1 MCGIFGLLGERSTKA
16 ESALRLGTQALA
28 HRGPDD
34 AGIEILPLAD
44 NPGQCV
50 GLGAR
55 RLAIQDLSPAGHQP
69 MQDPKT
75 GNWLIFNGEIYNFH
89 LIRSELEQLGHRF
102 TSAGDTEVLLRAYAE
117 WGEASL
123 HKLAGMFAF
132 AIWDMRKGR
141 LFAVRDRLGVKPLY
155 YYEAPGLF
163 MFASELRS
171 LLATGLIPRRLDE
184 QAVASYLAFG
194 SVQDPQTIVDGIRA
208 LPPGHTLVWEKAQIA
223 IRPYWRLS
231 DIATRPAATRSE
243 GEAVEAIRP
252 LLATAVSQRL
262 ISDVPVGVFLSG
274 GVDSSSIV
282 ALTREVRTD
291 PPDTFSVVF
300 GDTKFCEADY
310 SSKVAHAFGCHH
322 HPIKLTEEK
331 LLQEV
336 PYALAAMDQPT
347 VDGVNT
353 YVVSQ
358 AVKQAGI
365 TVALSGVGGD
375 EAFAGYST
383 SRAVP
388 RMMAFQ
394 RYSGWLQLLGRGTS
408 ALLGPS
414 RTNRLTKAAALA
426 GGQYYGDHPYFLSRA
441 LFLPSTVRALLPS
454 FSSRNGD
461 LAGAWNLRALTESV
475 RAIDP
480 VNQACVLESSTYMAN
495 MLLRDTDCMSMFH
508 SLEVRG
514 PFLDHRLWECVLPL
528 EGKLKLDPQRPKP
541 LLLRAAGE
549 KLPKEIYRRPKMGFT
564 LPFDRWL
571 RNGLAKTVER
581 ELSDSSPVEPLSFN
595 SAEALKIWRAF
606 LTGKTSW
613 SRPWALYVL
622 KRWIQ
627 NNIGDRR

>member
-1 MCGIFGLLGERSTKA
+1 MCGIFGLLGKRSAEAER
-16 ESALRLGTQALA
+16 ALSLGTQALA

-34 AGIEILPLAD
+34 GGIEFLPLAHNLD
-44 NPGQCV
+44 QCL

-75 GNWLIFNGEIYNFH
+75 GNWLVFNGEIYNFH
-89 LIRSELEQLGHRF
+89 EVRSELERLGHRF

-123 HKLAGMFAF
+123 DRLAGMFAF

-155 YYEAPGLF
+155 YYEAPGLL

-184 QAVASYLAFG
+184 QALASYLAFG

-208 LPPGHTLVWEKAQIA
+208 LSAGHTLVWERAQIA

-231 DIATRPAATRSE
+231 DIATRSAATQSE

-282 ALTREVRTD
+282 ALTREVRSD

-300 GDTKFCEADY
+300 GDTEFCEADY
-310 SSKVAHAFGCHH
+310 SSKVARVLGCHH
-322 HPIKLTEEK
+322 HQIKLTEAK
-331 LLQEV
+331 LLKEI
-336 PYALAAMDQPT
+336 PHALAAMDQPT
-347 VDGVNT
+347 VDGINT

-358 AVKQAGI
+358 ATKQAGI
-365 TVALSGVGGD
+365 TVALSGLGGD
-375 EAFAGYST
+375 EVFGGYS
-383 SRAVP
+383 SFLSVP
-388 RMMAFQ
+388 RMMTFR
-394 RYSGWLQLLGRGTS
+394 RYAKLLEPLSKGMH
-408 ALLGPS
+408 ALLRPS
-414 RTNRLTKAAALA
+414 QTNRIMKMVAL
-426 GGQYYGDHPYFLSRA
+426 GGRQYYGDHPYFLSRA
-441 LFLPSTVRALLPS
+441 LFGPSAVRALLPS
-454 FSSRNGD
+454 FPSRNGD
-461 LAGAWNLRALTESV
+461 LAGAWNLHELAESV
-475 RAIDP
+475 RGLDG
-480 VNQACVLESSTYMAN
+480 VNQVSVLEGATYMSN
-495 MLLRDTDCMSMFH
+495 TLLRDADCMSMAH
-508 SLEVRG
+508 ALEVRT
-514 PFLDHRLWECVLPL
+514 PLVDHRLWEYVLPL
-528 EGKLKLDPQRPKP
+528 EGRLKLDSRLPKP
-541 LLLRAAGE
+541 LLLRAAGQS
-549 KLPKEIYRRPKMGFT
+549 LPQETYLRRKMGFT

-571 RNGLAKTVER
+571 RNGLGVEVAGELLEPSRNEFFPLEAPQVAKVW
-581 ELSDSSPVEPLSFN
+581 
-595 SAEALKIWRAF
+595 EAFQA
-606 LTGKTSW
+606 GKTSW

-622 KRWIQ
+622 KRWIRQ
-627 NNIGDRR
+627 NIEN